1 MLEFVILMAIAGV
14 VAIAPTI
21 HYIHK
26 AGYNIHDLHKWNH
39 Q

>member
-1 MLEFVILMAIAGV
+1 MLELVILMAIAGG

-26 AGYNIHDLHKWNH
+26 AGYYIHDMHTWSH
-39 Q
+39 

>member
-1 MLEFVILMAIAGV
+1 MTEFVILMAIAGV

-26 AGYNIHDLHKWNH
+26 AGYTIHEMHKWIH